1 MWNLKRNDTNVL
13 TCKTERDSQA
23 WRTNLGLL
31 GVRKGERNSQGVW
44 DVHVHTAIFKMDNHK
59 DLLHSTWNSAQSYVI
74 AWVRGEFRREG
85 IHLYLWLSP
94 FAVHLKLSQHCLLTG
109 YTPVK
114 NKSLNNLKKRKK
126 SCIKSLAV
134 SEFQGEIDTAEVVK
148 RKSDFAITPCLYH
161 SSKG

>member
-59 DLLHSTWNSAQSYVI
+59 DLLHSTWNSAQSDVI

-109 YTPVK
+109 YTPEK